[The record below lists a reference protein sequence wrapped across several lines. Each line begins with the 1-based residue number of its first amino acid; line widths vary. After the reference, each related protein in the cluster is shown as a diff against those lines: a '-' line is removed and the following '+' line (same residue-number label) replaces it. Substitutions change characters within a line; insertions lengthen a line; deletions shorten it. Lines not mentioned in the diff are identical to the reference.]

1 MKKLPI
7 LGIILLIIALAAFL
21 FYKEGSLAVNKK
33 DTSSKMFII
42 EPGESLDT
50 IINHLAS
57 NDLIRNRV
65 VFYLIVKQLNIE
77 TKIQAGDFRISP
89 SMDAQTIAEEL
100 THGTLDIWVTIPE
113 GLRKE
118 EIAEILSEKF
128 EIPESEFNSLAKE
141 GYLYPDTYL
150 IQKNPTA
157 QQVIDILTKTFD
169 EKFTDE
175 MKQKMQAKGMT
186 VNQVVTLASI
196 LEREAFGNSDRQQ
209 IANILYRRWKED
221 YPLQVDAT
229 VQYVLGYQAN
239 EKRWWKKSL
248 TLDDLK
254 IKSPYNTY
262 VVTGLPPGPIASP
275 GIATMKAVIDADANT
290 PYFFYIHDTNGV
302 THYAKTSE
310 EHEANIQKYL
320 R

>member
-1 MKKLPI
+1 MKKLTTVV
-7 LGIILLIIALAAFL
+7 IILVIIALAAFL

-33 DTSSKMFII
+33 DTSSKLFVV

-65 VFYLIVKQLNIE
+65 VFYLIVKQMNIE

-89 SMDAQTIAEEL
+89 SMDARAIAEEL

-118 EIAEILSEKF
+118 EIAEIISEKF
-128 EIPESEFNSLAKE
+128 AIPESEFNALAKE

-150 IQKNPTA
+150 IPKSPNAQKI
-157 QQVIDILTKTFD
+157 IDILTKTFD

-175 MKQKMQAKGMT
+175 MKAKMQKKGMT
-186 VNQVVTLASI
+186 INQVVTLASI
-196 LEREAFGNSDRQQ
+196 LEREAFGDSDRQQ
-209 IANILYRRWKED
+209 IANILYRRWQED

-229 VQYVLGYQAN
+229 VQYVLGYQAD

-248 TLDDLK
+248 TLNDLK

-275 GIATMKAVIDADANT
+275 GIAAMQAVLNADANT
-290 PYFFYIHDTNGV
+290 PYFFYIHDSKGV